1 MGKQQRNRRVIK
13 RPTWSRFLAVYV
25 VIEGFDFGAD
35 GERVRAELHLKAPF
49 AYTRET
55 RLGSI
60 WRTLSEQ
67 TQAALVVA
75 WQREK
80 EGSVIPRA
88 RKAAS

>member
-1 MGKQQRNRRVIK
+1 MGKQQRNRKVSK
-13 RPTWSRFLAVYV
+13 RPTWSRFLPVYV

-35 GERVRAELHLKAPF
+35 GERVRAELNQKAPY
-49 AYTRET
+49 AYTRAT

-60 WRTLSEQ
+60 WRRLSEE
-67 TQAALVVA
+67 TQAALEVA

-80 EGSVIPRA
+80 EGAVIPRA